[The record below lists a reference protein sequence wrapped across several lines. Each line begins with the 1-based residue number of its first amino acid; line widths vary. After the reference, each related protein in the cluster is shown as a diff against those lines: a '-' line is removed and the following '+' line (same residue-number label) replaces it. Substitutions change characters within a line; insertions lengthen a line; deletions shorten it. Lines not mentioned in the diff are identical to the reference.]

1 MVVEIIAGVFLVLGF
16 FFSVI
21 GSIGVLRLPDFY
33 SRIHASGETET
44 LGIFLIFTGL
54 AIYEGLT
61 TTTAKL
67 IFIMFFLIIF
77 NTTGVY
83 VLVRAANRVGLKP
96 WERKKE

>member
-1 MVVEIIAGVFLVLGF
+1 MVEIIAGVFLALGF
-16 FFSVI
+16 FFSIV

-33 SRIHASGETET
+33 TRIHASGENET

-54 AIYEGLT
+54 AIYEGIT

-83 VLVRAANRVGLKP
+83 VLVRAANRVGLQP
-96 WERKKE
+96 WQRKRE